1 VSTNPTGSWKILHG
15 RINLAVGRVR
25 VRVAPLVTRVAR
37 CARASSFRRDRACA
51 FVRSCVRACVRA
63 AGSRGGLEMLFGN
76 QKKIDLAVPVDSS
89 GSPVSMRQVLAHLK
103 VPAFWLSVASATVP
117 VCTSACARVA
127 AFVSRVHVFCAPA
140 LVRLC
145 AICCAAFEVGLRSRF
160 WGEKCDP
167 PLRACTTG
175 TAPERAS

>member
-1 VSTNPTGSWKILHG
+1 MAESISLSVEFGCVS
-15 RINLAVGRVR
+15 
-25 VRVAPLVTRVAR
+25 PLWSRESRGAHVLPPSGVTAR
-37 CARASSFRRDRACA
+37 
-51 FVRSCVRACVRA
+51 VRSCVRACVRA

-127 AFVSRVHVFCAPA
+127 AFVSRVHVFRAPA